1 MNQKILQKR
10 LQVGE
15 IIYLLDDF
23 EEVVVRLVYEDDRT
37 KSFLKHRGRKE
48 IELPQSNETICNVIL
63 GGKEISKYEYDSY

>member
-1 MNQKILQKR
+1 MNQKILQKK

-15 IIYLLDDF
+15 TIYLLDDF
-23 EEVVVRLVYEDDRT
+23 EEAVVRLVYEDDRT
-37 KSFLKHRGRKE
+37 KSFLKYRGRKE